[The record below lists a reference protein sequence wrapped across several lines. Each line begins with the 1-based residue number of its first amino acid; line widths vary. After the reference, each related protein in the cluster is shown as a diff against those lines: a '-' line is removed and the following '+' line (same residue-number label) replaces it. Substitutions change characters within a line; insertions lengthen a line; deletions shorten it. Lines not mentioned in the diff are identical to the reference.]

1 MAEPLK
7 VEYDKA
13 DLKIILRSYKA
24 MSEEAVE
31 QSKKLGFELAQY
43 MVGEVRKAA
52 KTPQERR
59 IGETARASKSSKIG
73 EFSFG
78 FQRTAFSGGANTS
91 RNIESAPP
99 YGDGILAGVEFGSN
113 RLPNFRRRTAR
124 LGSGNE
130 GYFIFPTLRKN
141 QKELIDRWERGFEK
155 ILKEF
160 K

>member
-1 MAEPLK
+1 VADPLR
-7 VEYDKA
+7 VEYDKQ
-13 DLKIILRSYKA
+13 DIRLILKGLKA
-24 MSEEAVE
+24 MEKEATE
-31 QSKKLGFELAQY
+31 QTKKLGFELAEY
-43 MVGEVRKAA
+43 LVKEVRSAA
-52 KTPQERR
+52 KTPQETR
-59 IGETARASKSSKIG
+59 IAETARASKSSKIG

-113 RLPNFRRRTAR
+113 RLANFRRRTAR

-141 QKELIDRWERGFEK
+141 QKELINRWERAFEK